1 MKDKDMSGNEA
12 MTGLT
17 GAHLC
22 ISGRVTSPLDL
33 SMEQLRA
40 MDILDMEN
48 LPMICGSGEPKGHV
62 GKVRGVLLADIINRA
77 KVVVTDHND
86 TKKMYVVAAS
96 DDGYK
101 AVFSWQEIFNSPN
114 GDSIMV
120 LFEKDGRPLYD
131 DSDEADL
138 LSARDHLSGPRYVKR
153 LKNVEIVMIE

>member
-1 MKDKDMSGNEA
+1 MKDMDKIDKNPMAN
-12 MTGLT
+12 
-17 GAHLC
+17 GAGSVLR

-33 SMEQLRA
+33 DMEQLRS

-62 GKVRGVLLADIINRA
+62 GRVRGVLLADIINCA
-77 KVVVTDHND
+77 KVLVTDHND

-120 LFEKDGRPLYD
+120 LFEKNGKPLCD
-131 DSDEADL
+131 DSDEFDL

-153 LKNVEIVMIE
+153 LKNVEIVMVE